1 MKNFKKKPKMRI
13 YALSAF
19 CLIILFSIL
28 SGCTT
33 NVPQEPSAGTI
44 ASQYLQRSDALT
56 SYQMNATIHI
66 FEYPGFHTYT
76 LDTYAVR
83 PAEYYLEWSDPEE
96 HITELFVVNGTDNLH
111 TLYWRVLPEE
121 REAYYAQPFS
131 SEYPAVSMNSYDLLG
146 FVSDQVRKNPGSIER
161 NTTVDSASTY
171 GIEVRDSNYAG
182 MQDCTLV
189 LAIDRSTYLPERI
202 EVYGSTGSL
211 QQEIVFN
218 GIDTDPHI
226 PAGMFDYSPPENF
239 HSSQDLFHRPFPF
252 DRLYYAALN
261 IGNGRGQGLP
271 MRTTPVPG
279 GY

>member
-1 MKNFKKKPKMRI
+1 MSPPEQ
-13 YALSAF
+13 
-19 CLIILFSIL
+19 
-28 SGCTT
+28 SG
-33 NVPQEPSAGTI
+33 EPSAEAI
-44 ASQYLQRSDALT
+44 ASQFLERSDGLT
-56 SYQMNATIHI
+56 AYHLNATVAV

-83 PAEYYLEWSDPEE
+83 PVEYYLEWSDPEE
-96 HITELFVVNGTDNLH
+96 NITEVFIVNGTDNVN

-131 SEYPAVSMNSYDLLG
+131 SEYPAVSMNSYDILW
-146 FVSDQVRKNPGSIER
+146 FVSDQVKKNPGAIVR
-161 NTTVDSASTY
+161 NTTVDSASAY
-171 GIEVRDSNYAG
+171 GIEVRGSDYAG
-182 MQDCTLV
+182 MQDCTIV
-189 LAIDRSTYLPERI
+189 FSINRSTALPERMQ
-202 EVYGSTGSL
+202 VYGSTGSL

-261 IGNGRGQGLP
+261 IGSGRGQGLP
-271 MRTTPVPG
+271 MPTTPVTTPVLG